1 MVIIINR
8 ILSWVQKGGE
18 AVGVKKSIQKSVRL
32 SSDVMAYIE
41 QAPGEGFNQK
51 FEKIIL
57 RAKREEPELKARL
70 ARYNELLNQRV
81 TQLNTVS
88 DLESDLRRV
97 RTSIAE
103 LSRSAE
109 ALNAEVRE
117 LLDRLGDSQAV

>member
-1 MVIIINR
+1 M
-8 ILSWVQKGGE
+8 
-18 AVGVKKSIQKSVRL
+18 GVKKSIQKSVRL

-41 QAPGEGFNQK
+41 QSPGEGFNQK

-70 ARYNELLNQRV
+70 ARYDELLNQRAA
-81 TQLNTVS
+81 QLNTVS
-88 DLESDLRRV
+88 DLESDLHRF
-97 RTSIAE
+97 RTLIAE
-103 LSRSAE
+103 LSRNAE

>member
-1 MVIIINR
+1 M
-8 ILSWVQKGGE
+8 
-18 AVGVKKSIQKSVRL
+18 GVKKSIQKSVRL
-32 SSDVMAYIE
+32 SSEVMAFIE

-81 TQLNTVS
+81 AQLDTVS

>member
-1 MVIIINR
+1 M
-8 ILSWVQKGGE
+8 
-18 AVGVKKSIQKSVRL
+18 GVKKSIQKSVRL

-41 QAPGEGFNQK
+41 KAPGEGFNQK

-57 RAKREEPELKARL
+57 QAKREEPELKARL

-97 RTSIAE
+97 RSSIAE
-103 LSRSAE
+103 LSRNAE
-109 ALNAEVRE
+109 ALNAEVSAV
-117 LLDRLGDSQAV
+117 LDRLGADLQAD